1 MWRTRARTAGPAQA
15 LSAPAVDL
23 EQVRVAVGAW
33 VSSPRRGKH
42 LSPGAKPRLWFA
54 RVRWGHWAPKVRAQ
68 YPLSLPQWPAG
79 EQARLRPILPERER
93 ETAEQRQQASA
104 EVLARAPELP
114 LAAERARVV
123 DRALPAGRVPVKGV
137 AAVQAGVRAAAP
149 TVEPVADWAP
159 VLAAGWGAMSA
170 SVPESAPVWVRV
182 CPIRAQGR
190 ALRSASA
197 VRPAAPKNW

>member
-1 MWRTRARTAGPAQA
+1 M
-15 LSAPAVDL
+15 
-23 EQVRVAVGAW
+23 
-33 VSSPRRGKH
+33 
-42 LSPGAKPRLWFA
+42 WFA
-54 RVRWGHWAPKVRAQ
+54 PVRWVHWEPKVSALCPMCPHR
-68 YPLSLPQWPAG
+68 WPAG
-79 EQARLRPILPERER
+79 VQARLRPILPERER

-149 TVEPVADWAP
+149 TVEPVADLAP

-182 CPIRAQGR
+182 CSIRAQGR